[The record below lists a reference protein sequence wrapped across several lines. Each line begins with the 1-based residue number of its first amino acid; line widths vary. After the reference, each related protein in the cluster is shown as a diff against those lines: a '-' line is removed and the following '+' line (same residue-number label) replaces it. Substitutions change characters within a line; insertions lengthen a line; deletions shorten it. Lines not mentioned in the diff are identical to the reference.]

1 MRKSQFLDTILEHL
15 EGITTMNLSRA
26 FPYALV
32 MVTLL
37 LLLFTVPGE
46 KGLIRSYQLRHELQD
61 LQAQNASLKKK
72 NQTLAQEALMLRENL
87 AYIEH
92 VIVQEMNLVRPGDI
106 IVVFKKGKK

>member
-1 MRKSQFLDTILEHL
+1 MQKSQILDTIMRRL
-15 EGITTMNLSRA
+15 EGLGTMRLSKA
-26 FPYALV
+26 VPYALV

-46 KGLIRSYQLRHELQD
+46 KGLIRSYQLRRELQD
-61 LQAQNASLKKK
+61 LQGQNASLKKK
-72 NQTLAQEALMLRENL
+72 NQSLAQEALMLRENL

-92 VIVQEMNLVRPGDI
+92 VIVQEMNLVKPGDI